1 MYAHTNVYIY
11 NYYHITNR
19 QFSPSSSASDE
30 FFATQDKVI
39 GELVQN
45 FHKKLD
51 DFEIDVSPNAIVLT
65 PPPLLIHITFIY
77 GINKR

>member
-1 MYAHTNVYIY
+1 MHIQMYN
-11 NYYHITNR
+11 NYHHITNR
-19 QFSPSSSASDE
+19 QFSSSSSASDE

-65 PPPLLIHITFIY
+65 SLPLPFLYTLPLSMV
-77 GINKR
+77 